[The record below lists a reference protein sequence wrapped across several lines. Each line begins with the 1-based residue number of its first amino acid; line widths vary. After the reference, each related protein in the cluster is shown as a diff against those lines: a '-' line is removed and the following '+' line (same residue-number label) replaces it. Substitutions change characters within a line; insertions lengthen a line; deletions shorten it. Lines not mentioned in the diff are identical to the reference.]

1 MVKFLEKYLT
11 PVIWGVRI
19 AIVLGF
25 AVMAAIQ
32 IFGGYFFWTGATLS
46 TGNKIAVSATAI
58 IGFTA
63 AEVVG
68 WCLWKMLT
76 LVKNDLVFSHESFRF
91 VDVTMVAMV
100 IGAISIQVFGFLVAA
115 TDDAPGAVLFGA
127 FLAIMI
133 AGAGFIVAVLRMLL
147 SRALSMQTELGE
159 VI

>member
-76 LVKNDLVFSHESFRF
+76 LVKNDSVFSLESFRF
-91 VDVTMVAMV
+91 VDITIVAMV
-100 IGAISIQVFGFLVAA
+100 VGAISIQTFGFLVAA

-133 AGAGFIVAVLRMLL
+133 AGAGLIVAVLRMLL

>member
-1 MVKFLEKYLT
+1 MFKFLEKYLNQ
-11 PVIWGVRI
+11 VIWGVRI

-25 AVMAAIQ
+25 AVMALIQ
-32 IFGGYFFWTGATLS
+32 ILGGYFFWADATLDF
-46 TGNKIAVSATAI
+46 GAKLAVTITVVA
-58 IGFTA
+58 GFTA

-76 LVKNDLVFSHESFRF
+76 QVKNDSVFSQESFRY
-91 VDVTMVAMV
+91 VDITIIAMV
-100 IGAISIQVFGFLVAA
+100 VGAISIQVFGFLVSAN
-115 TDDAPGAVLFGA
+115 DDAPGAVLFGA

-133 AGAGFIVAVLRMLL
+133 AGAGLIVAVLRMLL